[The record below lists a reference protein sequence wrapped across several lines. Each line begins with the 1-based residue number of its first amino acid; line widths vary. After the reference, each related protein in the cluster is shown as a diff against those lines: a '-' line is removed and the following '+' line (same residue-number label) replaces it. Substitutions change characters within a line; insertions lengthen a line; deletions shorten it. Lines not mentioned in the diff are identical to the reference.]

1 LEKWLIAGMKQRN
14 YKVSQ
19 DHFIMSKKNKKSL
32 HNKIGTY
39 PKDIGI
45 NLREFALVKS
55 RIRRISK

>member
-55 RIRRISK
+55 RIR